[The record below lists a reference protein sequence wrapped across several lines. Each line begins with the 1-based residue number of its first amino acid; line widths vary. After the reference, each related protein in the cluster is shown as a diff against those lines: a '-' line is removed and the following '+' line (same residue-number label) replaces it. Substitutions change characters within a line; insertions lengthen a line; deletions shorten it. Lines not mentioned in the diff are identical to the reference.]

1 MLRTN
6 SGRLAVRSAKRK
18 SVKNLKHQIMGLQ
31 KRMDFRH
38 AHALLLRQPSAAST
52 NTSSGNGM
60 MEVKPCES
68 AALLQS
74 LWEGPGRQLSVC
86 LRSSARFCLRT
97 IFLLEREILHNSCMC
112 VTERTPSRRPTS
124 WASQALYGTSPTAL
138 SVESPRAG
146 LMPWRWERRL

>member
-18 SVKNLKHQIMGLQ
+18 SVKILKHQIMGLQ

-74 LWEGPGRQLSVC
+74 LWEGAGRQLSVC

-97 IFLLEREILHNSCMC
+97 IFLLERQKYCTIVACASQSVHQAEGRRAGPHRLCA
-112 VTERTPSRRPTS
+112 ERARRLCPWSRRGP
-124 WASQALYGTSPTAL
+124 G
-138 SVESPRAG
+138 
-146 LMPWRWERRL
+146 